1 MDEAQVSPDE
11 SCALVRQAGA
21 LRFARD
27 DGSGGLTCREV
38 GRVTPPRLLSEYT
51 TFLSYVQGGGT
62 GAVKAPRDG
71 GVPWQRLL
79 FPHPV
84 YHSCTI
90 RDVSSTISFIDE
102 EDGEGEHP

>member
-38 GRVTPPRLLSEYT
+38 GRVTPPWLLSEYT
-51 TFLSYVQGGGT
+51 TFRRTSK
-62 GAVKAPRDG
+62 GAVKAAGDG
-71 GVPWQRLL
+71 SVRWQRL
-79 FPHPV
+79 PV